1 MRTKLNVNIDHVATL
16 RQARQGSFP
25 DPIDTIKIIKKAK
38 ASGIVMHLREDRRH
52 IQLNDLKKYT
62 WQKPHLSNQTGTD
75 NAYHPKKNNNEI
87 FKKYKTW
94 KD

>member
-1 MRTKLNVNIDHVATL
+1 MRIKLNVNIDHVATL

-52 IQLNDLKKYT
+52 IQLNDLKRYKEKYNF
-62 WQKPHLSNQTGTD
+62 HLNLEMAPTIEMINIANRT
-75 NAYHPKKNNNEI
+75 YNESRVQS
-87 FKKYKTW
+87 T
-94 KD
+94 